1 MNGKIYLGLVTL
13 PMLLLSMGNS
23 FFFYTQLLNNDRVN
37 SLTKQPKHWQ
47 TEVIASRNEDRWQC
61 LRSGRCTN

>member
-13 PMLLLSMGNS
+13 PMLLLNMGNS
-23 FFFYTQLLNNDRVN
+23 FFFYSQLLNNEIN
-37 SLTKQPKHWQ
+37 SLTTQPKPWQ

>member
-23 FFFYTQLLNNDRVN
+23 FFFYTQLLNNEIN
-37 SLTKQPKHWQ
+37 SLTAQPKHWQ
-47 TEVIASRNEDRWQC
+47 TQVVASRNEDRWQC